1 MAFCNLCCRSHSKQ
15 RQGSAIGYQS
25 SVARLAENGF
35 DTSSSVSKS
44 AKVVLGLTARPF
56 FRLFHLALETHDGR
70 AVVLIPETSMNPP
83 SHIDAVLVDR
93 LKRLTPN
100 GRLEKRTARGK
111 MLTGT
116 HDRSISPLSSSESAG
131 LIETER

>member
-1 MAFCNLCCRSHSKQ
+1 VIPGTRRRFAICAADHIPNK

-25 SVARLAENGF
+25 SVARLAKNGF

-70 AVVLIPETSMNPP
+70 AVVPIPEISMNPP
-83 SHIDAVLVDR
+83 SQIDAVLVDR
-93 LKRLTPN
+93 LKALDP
-100 GRLEKRTARGK
+100 
-111 MLTGT
+111 
-116 HDRSISPLSSSESAG
+116 
-131 LIETER
+131 ERPIREANC